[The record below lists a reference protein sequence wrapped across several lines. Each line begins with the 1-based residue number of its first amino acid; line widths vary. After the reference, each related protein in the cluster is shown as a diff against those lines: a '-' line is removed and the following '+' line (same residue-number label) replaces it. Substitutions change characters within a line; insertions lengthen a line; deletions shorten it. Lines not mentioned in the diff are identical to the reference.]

1 MAQSTRKASA
11 TRSISF
17 QPRKRNVIGGR
28 LSIERILYRRS
39 RMLDLEVSGQCIV
52 IFFSGAG
59 AAEGA
64 AFHYDFTFEVDAFAT
79 LSADDARAFE
89 AGQIFG
95 LDFDFDPLFVEE
107 DFVGELRVRFLL
119 AGVFAEFGEH
129 FAGGLL
135 GAFPGGDADGP
146 AGREIDESGGDF
158 APVAKFQSALAETAV
173 GDERDGV
180 GDAPVDFNVR
190 NDALALGDRIVDAE
204 FAQAEHREAHAEDL
218 AGAKVAVGDRGE
230 LEIFSESLHGS
241 KSSSSFLRGGP
252 GMRLAG
258 FYERQDSYDQRQ
270 RGEGPVADNGHA
282 VEFLRRAEAAAVDVH
297 VQKICAGHN
306 RQEPYHDRRDGR
318 GPDSQAPA
326 DQEQQAKSNFDKR
339 QSMRHHLRRLLRD
352 HFVRFDL
359 LREGREI
366 HRNRKFQNKH
376 RPKMRV
382 GHQELGESRVNEN
395 SAEDE
400 PSDPDDGAA
409 SIQWA
414 GLHHLVDFLAKLGY
428 F

>member
-52 IFFSGAG
+52 IFSSGAG

-64 AFHYDFTFEVDAFAT
+64 AFDYDFTFEVDAFAT

-95 LDFDFDPLFVEE
+95 LDCDFD
-107 DFVGELRVRFLL
+107 
-119 AGVFAEFGEH
+119 
-129 FAGGLL
+129 
-135 GAFPGGDADGP
+135 
-146 AGREIDESGGDF
+146 
-158 APVAKFQSALAETAV
+158 PVAKFQSAFAETAV

-180 GDAPVDFNVR
+180 GDAPVDFNVG

-258 FYERQDSYDQRQ
+258 FYERQDSHDQRQ
-270 RGEGPVADNGHA
+270 RGEGAVADNGHA
-282 VEFLRRAEAAAVDVH
+282 VEFLRCAEAAAVDVH

-326 DQEQQAKSNFDKR
+326 DQQ
-339 QSMRHHLRRLLRD
+339 
-352 HFVRFDL
+352 
-359 LREGREI
+359 
-366 HRNRKFQNKH
+366 
-376 RPKMRV
+376 
-382 GHQELGESRVNEN
+382 
-395 SAEDE
+395 
-400 PSDPDDGAA
+400 
-409 SIQWA
+409 
-414 GLHHLVDFLAKLGY
+414 
-428 F
+428 